1 MSKVLGALEEEAKD
15 EGRVEGRVEGKKGR
29 SFYPSLH
36 CLNYFSSL
44 NNCIHL
50 PIKGCTWHRVVSLRF
65 TSLTIEFFLL

>member
-44 NNCIHL
+44 NNCFHL
-50 PIKGCTWHRVVSLRF
+50 LIKECT
-65 TSLTIEFFLL
+65 